1 MSNKHELIMVNRN
14 KVQVSGVK
22 DIVSLDDTSITLETT
37 NGFLEVSGE
46 KLKVT
51 NLNLETGEVSI
62 IGEVVEIKYLT

>member
-1 MSNKHELIMVNRN
+1 MVNRN